1 MRNPNGY
8 GCIKH
13 LSGRRRRP
21 FVFVVTDEGRQRPV
35 EYFTNLVD
43 AQIFQADY
51 HRAHHHRSLPGHKIT
66 FAELYHRWLPR
77 HTEDTQPSQS
87 TLDSYR
93 NAYQHLSTLHGMP
106 VDDLRYADYQRVID
120 DMRRHGLSYSSVK
133 KVRSL
138 ISLLLKYANKI
149 ELSTTNYAP
158 LLSIGR
164 NRPVRPHHTFSRQ
177 KINRLWA
184 AVDRPGVDTV
194 LILLYTGMRCGEML
208 QLQKADVHFRQRYI
222 RITRSKTAAGIRI
235 IPIHHRI
242 APLIESRMESP
253 GDALICDTTGRPYNY
268 GWYCAVWRT
277 VMHHIRADGHTTHDC
292 RHTCATLLD
301 NAGANET
308 AKRRLLGHAGG
319 DITER
324 VYTHKNL
331 RQLRKCIELLK

>member
-66 FAELYHRWLPR
+66 LAELYHRWLPR

-106 VDDLRYADYQRVID
+106 VDDLRYADYQQVID

-138 ISLLLKYANKI
+138 ISLLLKYADKI

-164 NRPVRPHHTFSRQ
+164 TIRSAGRKS
-177 KINRLWA
+177 
-184 AVDRPGVDTV
+184 
-194 LILLYTGMRCGEML
+194 TG
-208 QLQKADVHFRQRYI
+208 Y
-222 RITRSKTAAGIRI
+222 
-235 IPIHHRI
+235 
-242 APLIESRMESP
+242 
-253 GDALICDTTGRPYNY
+253 GRP
-268 GWYCAVWRT
+268 
-277 VMHHIRADGHTTHDC
+277 
-292 RHTCATLLD
+292 
-301 NAGANET
+301 
-308 AKRRLLGHAGG
+308 
-319 DITER
+319 
-324 VYTHKNL
+324 
-331 RQLRKCIELLK
+331 

>member
-93 NAYQHLSTLHGMP
+93 NAYQHLSTLHIMP
-106 VDDLRYADYQRVID
+106 VEDLRYADYQRVID
-120 DMRRHGLSYSSVK
+120 DMRHHGLSYSSVK

-138 ISLLLKYANKI
+138 ISLLLKYADKI

-177 KINRLWA
+177 KINRPPASVSSPYIIASRRSSSPEWKA
-184 AVDRPGVDTV
+184 PVMHSSAIRWDGRTTMGGTARYGVLSCTTSV
-194 LILLYTGMRCGEML
+194 PMAILRMTAGTPARRCLIMPEPTR
-208 QLQKADVHFRQRYI
+208 RQRGVF
-222 RITRSKTAAGIRI
+222 S
-235 IPIHHRI
+235 
-242 APLIESRMESP
+242 
-253 GDALICDTTGRPYNY
+253 
-268 GWYCAVWRT
+268 
-277 VMHHIRADGHTTHDC
+277 
-292 RHTCATLLD
+292 ATLAATSQSASIRTKTCD
-301 NAGANET
+301 SSANASSCLNNC
-308 AKRRLLGHAGG
+308 
-319 DITER
+319 
-324 VYTHKNL
+324 Y
-331 RQLRKCIELLK
+331 

>member
-93 NAYQHLSTLHGMP
+93 NAYQHLSTLHIMP
-106 VDDLRYADYQRVID
+106 VEDLRYADYQRVID

-138 ISLLLKYANKI
+138 ISLLLKYADKI

-164 NRPVRPHHTFSRQ
+164 SR
-177 KINRLWA
+177 
-184 AVDRPGVDTV
+184 
-194 LILLYTGMRCGEML
+194 C
-208 QLQKADVHFRQRYI
+208 F
-222 RITRSKTAAGIRI
+222 
-235 IPIHHRI
+235 
-242 APLIESRMESP
+242 
-253 GDALICDTTGRPYNY
+253 
-268 GWYCAVWRT
+268 
-277 VMHHIRADGHTTHDC
+277 
-292 RHTCATLLD
+292 
-301 NAGANET
+301 
-308 AKRRLLGHAGG
+308 
-319 DITER
+319 
-324 VYTHKNL
+324 
-331 RQLRKCIELLK
+331 

>member
-21 FVFVVTDEGRQRPV
+21 FVFVVTDAGRQRPV

-51 HRAHHHRSLPGHKIT
+51 HRTHHHRSLPGHQIT
-66 FAELYHRWLPR
+66 LIELYHRWLPA
-77 HTEDTQPSQS
+77 HIADTGPSQS
-87 TLDSYR
+87 SLDSYR
-93 NAYQHLSTLHGMP
+93 NAFRHLTDLHYEP
-106 VDDLRYADYQRVID
+106 VTKLRYTDYQRILD
-120 DMRRHGLSYSSVK
+120 RMKRHGLSYSSLK

-138 ISLLLKYANKI
+138 ISLLEKYALKMEI
-149 ELSTTNYAP
+149 ITKSYAP

-177 KINRLWA
+177 KINRLWKS
-184 AVDRPGVDTV
+184 VDNPSVDTV

-208 QLQKADVHFRQRYI
+208 QLQKADVHLRQRYI

-242 APLIESRMESP
+242 AALIESRMKSP
-253 GDALICDTTGRPYNY
+253 GDALICDDTGRPYNY
-268 GWYCAVWRT
+268 GRYCTIWRS
-277 VMHHIRADGHTTHDC
+277 VMQLIRAEGHTTHDC
-292 RHTCATLLD
+292 RHTVATLLD
-301 NAGANET
+301 NASANET
-308 AKRRLLGHAGG
+308 AKRRILGHAGG

>member
-8 GCIKH
+8 GCIKK

-21 FVFVVTDEGRQRPV
+21 FVFVVSDHGRQKPI
-35 EYFTNLVD
+35 EYFTSLVD
-43 AQIFQADY
+43 AQIYQADY
-51 HRAHHHRSLPGHKIT
+51 NRAHGHRSLPCPKIT

-77 HTEDTQPSQS
+77 HIDDTQPSQS
-87 TLDSYR
+87 AVDSYR
-93 NAYQHLSTLHGMP
+93 NAYQHLSTLHGMSIE
-106 VDDLRYADYQRVID
+106 DLRYADYQRVID

-138 ISLLLKYANKI
+138 ISMLLKYADKI
-149 ELSTTNYAP
+149 ELATTNYAP

-177 KINRLWA
+177 KINRLWKS
-184 AVDRPGVDTV
+184 VDSPGVDTV

-208 QLQKADVHFRQRYI
+208 QLEKADVHLRQRYI
-222 RITRSKTAAGIRI
+222 RITRSKTAAGIRL

-242 APLIESRMESP
+242 APLIEARMACP
-253 GDALICDTTGRPYNY
+253 CDALICDDTGRSYNY
-268 GWYCAVWRT
+268 GRYCTIWRS
-277 VMHHIRADGHTTHDC
+277 VMHLIRADGHTTHDC
-292 RHTCATLLD
+292 RHTVATLLD

-308 AKRRLLGHAGG
+308 AKRRIIGHAGG